1 MNAASFIV
9 LGVVI
14 LVISGCGGAGPNVG
28 WRTGCYSDR
37 HVPDADT
44 PPPAFFLV
52 CRQSP

>member
-9 LGVVI
+9 LCLLT
-14 LVISGCGGAGPNVG
+14 LVMSGCAGAGPNYG

-44 PPPAFFLV
+44 PPPAFFLF
-52 CRQSP
+52 CSQSP